1 VSASAGSVESQESR
15 PYLGWVLVVLF
26 MIQLFSIMDRL
37 ILSVL
42 ARDIKHEL
50 GLSDS
55 ALGFLLGFAFAA
67 LYATAGI
74 PIARLA
80 DRSSRRTI
88 AAVSL
93 GLWSIATAATGF
105 TQNFWQLALA
115 RVSVGIGEA
124 GGSPPSHSLL
134 SDYFPPQRRARA
146 LGIVS
151 AGGSAGVLAGLF
163 IGGHLGELIGW
174 RATFWVVGATG
185 VVLALVIR
193 FTLREP
199 PRGRYDPESAT
210 RTQPPLMDVLR
221 YMFSLRS
228 YLHLSL
234 AASLHSFA
242 GYGATSW
249 TPIFLMRVHGLEKT
263 DIANT
268 LGPISGLTSMLG
280 ILASGF
286 VVEWLARRDVRWYMW
301 MPAVAS
307 LIALPF
313 SYAFLLVPNIWLAFA
328 LMIPSSFLGAVYA
341 APTWAMTQGLAQP
354 AMRAM
359 ASAITLLLINFIGFG
374 LGPWV
379 VGMVNDALEP
389 RFGEMNVR
397 YSLLIIG
404 VFHVWAALHNALAA
418 RTLQRDLAK
427 TADGP

>member
-1 VSASAGSVESQESR
+1 MSASAGSIDSQESR

-26 MIQLFSIMDRL
+26 LIQLFSIMDRL

-42 ARDIKHEL
+42 ADDIKREL

-55 ALGFLLGFAFAA
+55 ELGFLLGFAFAA
-67 LYATAGI
+67 LYATVGI

-93 GLWSIATAATGF
+93 GLWSLATAATGL
-105 TQNFWQLALA
+105 TQNLFQLALA

-124 GGSPPSHSLL
+124 GGSPPSHSLV

-174 RATFWVVGATG
+174 RATFWVVGAAG

-210 RTQPPLMDVLR
+210 RTQPPLMHVLR
-221 YMFSLRS
+221 HLFSLRS
-228 YLHLSL
+228 YIHLSL

-242 GYGATSW
+242 GYGAASW

-286 VVEWLARRDVRWYMW
+286 VVEWLAHRDLRWYMW

-328 LMIPSSFLGAVYA
+328 LMIPSSFLGGRLRG
-341 APTWAMTQGLAQP
+341 PDLGDGSGTGP
-354 AMRAM
+354 AGDARD
-359 ASAITLLLINFIGFG
+359 G
-374 LGPWV
+374 LGDHP
-379 VGMVNDALEP
+379 
-389 RFGEMNVR
+389 
-397 YSLLIIG
+397 
-404 VFHVWAALHNALAA
+404 AADQSHRLRP
-418 RTLQRDLAK
+418 RTLGR
-427 TADGP
+427 GIGE